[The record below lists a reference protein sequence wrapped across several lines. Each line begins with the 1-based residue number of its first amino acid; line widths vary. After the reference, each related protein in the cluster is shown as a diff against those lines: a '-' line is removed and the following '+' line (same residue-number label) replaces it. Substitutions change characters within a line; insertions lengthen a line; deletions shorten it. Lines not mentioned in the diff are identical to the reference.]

1 MNKRWLRIL
10 TVLGAVLLLG
20 TATQAAYT
28 GILTGRVSDS
38 SNNPIPGVMITVSGE
53 NLQGTRSDVTNENG
67 LYRLAELPPGG
78 YMLKAELMGMKTIEK
93 TKTILK
99 TTDHSVYLKAWA
111 EEECRLQAQAGR
123 VGHFRR
129 TPAGARFVGVGSGG
143 KTCMTSGEPLAVAH
157 FGGYSCRVW

>member
-1 MNKRWLRIL
+1 MRSVWS
-10 TVLGAVLLLG
+10 LLALIVAIG
-20 TATQAAYT
+20 LFSSDADA
-28 GILTGRVSDS
+28 GRK
-38 SNNPIPGVMITVSGE
+38 GC
-53 NLQGTRSDVTNENG
+53 RSCKPRKAQRH
-67 LYRLAELPPGG
+67 YRLKSVNRGVSQVKQSSCSGGVCRPPVR
-78 YMLKAELMGMKTIEK
+78 TIEK

-143 KTCMTSGEPLAVAH
+143 KTCMASGEPLAVAH